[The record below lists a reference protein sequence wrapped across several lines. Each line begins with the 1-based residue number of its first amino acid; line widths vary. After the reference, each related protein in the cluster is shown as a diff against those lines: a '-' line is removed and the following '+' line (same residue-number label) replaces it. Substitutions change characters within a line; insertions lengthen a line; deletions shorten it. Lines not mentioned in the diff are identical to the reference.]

1 MYFDTVAVAN
11 FAELVSK
18 YSEGEFASPYRST
31 IPLLSLVKDQCAL
44 LRKILTEFDVPDR
57 ASLHFEFKV
66 DPIRGRGKPSHTDL
80 MVRSEQRALAI
91 EAKWTERPYD
101 TVAVW
106 IRKGATPTHRRDA
119 TPVGHEAA
127 RNNRREV
134 LAGWIDQLQRFAAR
148 ELDPQDFT
156 GVTYQMIHRAA
167 SACYDAS
174 NPQLTYLHFVDAHD
188 RKRDSIDYCR
198 RQLQHLHALLGHSSQ
213 FPISLVTIV
222 LTPTGNFRTIEGL
235 PRGKPATAGLVR
247 DALLN
252 TTLFEFGEYEI
263 EKIRKDRN
271 DGAHRV
277 NDKPRSPS
285 RVEQV
290 VSMKASE
297 LFDLSGRVGLVTGAS
312 SGLGLRFAEVLAA
325 NGAAVA
331 LVARRKERLAALQA
345 RIEAAGGRAVAIE
358 ADVLDGAAMRRAF
371 DAAEAAFGT
380 VTILVNNAGVG
391 HSTRALDLPEEEW
404 RRVLGTNLDAVFFWS
419 QEGARR
425 MLAAGQPGA
434 IINIASVLGFGV
446 GKGVI
451 AYAAAKAGVVQI
463 TKALGLELAFKGIRV
478 NAIAPGWFVT
488 EINRDYLASDAGKK
502 LTRDIPV
509 GRFGRDGDLD
519 GALLLLAS
527 DAGRFIA
534 GATIVVDGGQM
545 VALKG

>member
-1 MYFDTVAVAN
+1 
-11 FAELVSK
+11 
-18 YSEGEFASPYRST
+18 
-31 IPLLSLVKDQCAL
+31 
-44 LRKILTEFDVPDR
+44 
-57 ASLHFEFKV
+57 
-66 DPIRGRGKPSHTDL
+66 
-80 MVRSEQRALAI
+80 
-91 EAKWTERPYD
+91 
-101 TVAVW
+101 
-106 IRKGATPTHRRDA
+106 
-119 TPVGHEAA
+119 
-127 RNNRREV
+127 
-134 LAGWIDQLQRFAAR
+134 
-148 ELDPQDFT
+148 
-156 GVTYQMIHRAA
+156 
-167 SACYDAS
+167 
-174 NPQLTYLHFVDAHD
+174 
-188 RKRDSIDYCR
+188 
-198 RQLQHLHALLGHSSQ
+198 
-213 FPISLVTIV
+213 
-222 LTPTGNFRTIEGL
+222 
-235 PRGKPATAGLVR
+235 
-247 DALLN
+247 
-252 TTLFEFGEYEI
+252 
-263 EKIRKDRN
+263 
-271 DGAHRV
+271 
-277 NDKPRSPS
+277 
-285 RVEQV
+285 
-290 VSMKASE
+290 MKASE
-297 LFDLSGRVGLVTGAS
+297 LFDLRGRVGLVTGAS

-425 MLAAGQPGA
+425 MLAAGKPGA
-434 IINIASVLGFGV
+434 IVNIASVLGFGV

-545 VALKG
+545 VALRG